1 MILVVIFYAGNILI
15 GKAINELPPFTI
27 AFFRLVIAFL
37 IVFPIAWRSAWK
49 NKGLF
54 LQYKKP
60 FLLMTLSGVTFF
72 NTFIYGSL
80 QFTTTSNV
88 AVLETIIPALTVV
101 LSAILLKE
109 KLITIQWMGVC
120 ISLFGALW
128 VVMDGR
134 IFQLA
139 SMDWNPGDGIMI
151 GAIISWSVYSIMVKK
166 YMHLFPSFAALLV
179 MTGISIVVLLPIVAV
194 EWFIVGLPSLFQT
207 DLMLGLI
214 YIGVFPSFIALI
226 LFNRAV
232 GILGASRS
240 SIFLNLLPVFTI
252 IGAYF
257 WLGEQITSMQITG
270 ALIVIA
276 GVMMTTQAGKK
287 RQTDIGKLS
296 NQSEKSS

>member
-207 DLMLGLI
+207 DLMLGLL

-240 SIFLNLLPVFTI
+240 SIFLNFLPVFTI

-257 WLGEQITSMQITG
+257 WLGEQITFMQITG

-287 RQTDIGKLS
+287 RQTVIGKLS